1 MKQAVHDFL
10 GRSPV
15 ATRTAW
21 LELGVGASV
30 AIWQNHD
37 DRISYEAPRNHTFS
51 LYLNG
56 GTGTR
61 RTDAGGVSGHPG
73 AVCIMPEGCGS
84 SWEITAPFRFV
95 HVYLSDERLRSG
107 FARTHDRDARLLDL
121 PEVTFADDPRLAA
134 PLSGLARAAEAGDAL
149 YAECALAE
157 LYGTLHGKAAAVRG
171 GLAPHVL
178 HRVDDWIEA
187 HLDEAIH
194 LEDLARLAGMSEFHF
209 HRMFRL
215 SRGIAPH
222 AWILERRVDRAR
234 ALLRRGQS
242 IAGVA
247 AASGFSSQSHLTR
260 VFRRHTGRT
269 PAEYR
274 AICQVAK
281 PSRGSSVAGD
291 VRPGH
296 G

>member
-21 LELGVGASV
+21 LELGLGASV

-37 DRISYEAPRNHTFS
+37 DRISYDAPSNHTFS
-51 LYLNG
+51 LYLDG

-61 RTDAGGVSGHPG
+61 RIDAGGICGHPG
-73 AVCIMPEGCGS
+73 AVCVMPEGCGS

-95 HVYLSDERLRSG
+95 HLYLSDDRLRSG

-121 PEVTFADDPRLAA
+121 PEVTFADVPRLAG
-134 PLSGLARAAEAGDAL
+134 PLGGLARAAEAGDTL
-149 YAECALAE
+149 LAESALAE
-157 LYGTLHGKAAAVRG
+157 LYGRLNVRALSVRG

-178 HRVDDWIEA
+178 RRVDDWIEA
-187 HLDEAIH
+187 QLDEAIH

-222 AWILERRVDRAR
+222 AWILDRRVDRAR
-234 ALLRRGQS
+234 TLLRRGQP
-242 IAGVA
+242 IAEVA

-260 VFRRHTGRT
+260 VFRRQTGRT
-269 PAEYR
+269 PAEYAR
-274 AICQVAK
+274 SA
-281 PSRGSSVAGD
+281 RG
-291 VRPGH
+291 
-296 G
+296 